1 VNFLGRDHRRHIVLL
16 AAVLLAIAGALVA
29 ISVGAVAIPLRILP
43 ALLLSGP
50 EGADGAGA
58 VLWAIRLPRVL
69 LALLVGA
76 TLAVAGA
83 ALQGVFRNPLADPAL
98 IGVSSGA
105 SLGAAL
111 CLVLGPRLMGSA
123 SAPVLSWV
131 LPVVAF
137 GGALLATLCV
147 LAAASSPGRRD
158 IVTMLLT
165 GIAVTA
171 LAQAGTGLLVTV
183 ATDAQLRSLSF
194 WTLGSLGGATWETL
208 VPAAVPML
216 LALVVL
222 PRYAA
227 SLDLLLLGD
236 AEAAHLGI
244 RVTRVTTQVIV
255 LAALGVGAAVA
266 ASGLIGFVGLV
277 VPHAVRLVLGPSHR
291 GVLPVGMAL
300 GAAVLVIADTVA
312 RTVVAPIE
320 LPIGVVTAL
329 LGAPLFLWMV
339 VQRRD
344 HEVTA

>member
-1 VNFLGRDHRRHIVLL
+1 
-16 AAVLLAIAGALVA
+16 LVA
-29 ISVGAVAIPLRILP
+29 TGVGAVAIPLHELP
-43 ALLLSGP
+43 ALLIAGP
-50 EGADGAGA
+50 DRPDGAGA

-76 TLAVAGA
+76 TLAVAGG

-111 CLVLGPRLMGSA
+111 CLVIGPRLTGSS
-123 SAPVLSWV
+123 SAPMLAWV
-131 LPVVAF
+131 LPLVAF
-137 GGALLATLCV
+137 VGALLATLFV
-147 LAAASSPGRRD
+147 LAAASAPGRRD

-171 LAQAGTGLLVTV
+171 LAQAGTGLLVTI

-194 WTLGSLGGATWETL
+194 WTLGSLGGATWENL
-208 VPAAVPML
+208 VPAAIPMV
-216 LALVVL
+216 LALVLL

-227 SLDLLLLGD
+227 ALDLLLLGD
-236 AEAAHLGI
+236 AEAEHLGV
-244 RVTRVTTQVIV
+244 RVTQVTRRVIV

-277 VPHAVRLVLGPSHR
+277 VPHAVRLLLGPSHR
-291 GVLPVGMAL
+291 GVLPVSMVL
-300 GAAVLVIADTVA
+300 GAAVLVIADTVS

-339 VQRRD
+339 VQRRH